1 MLLWS
6 SMRVSPRPR
15 SRRKVTTLAAALLA
29 VCLAVAIGVTGPASS
44 AAAASAHGAG
54 GMRIGTVDW
63 TIAEIL
69 LSLDVVPT
77 AVAQTTEYQ
86 AWVGEPELPD
96 SVVDLGLR
104 AQPNRELLAALNLDR
119 FLLSPLFQALEP
131 TLSRIVPVTSLS
143 IYNPGGDL
151 WQSLTEATRKTAA
164 LAGVPDRAETVID
177 DHRRRIEQV
186 RRRLPDAG
194 MALLVVQFI
203 DSRHVRVYGKGSLFQ
218 MVLDRLGLDNAWQG
232 GTNLWGYAT
241 VGIED
246 LTAAGYLVVVDP
258 MPMGVTG
265 HLADNRIWQA
275 LPAVAADRVVHLP
288 AVWSFGAL
296 PSAARFAEELGR
308 ALNRARQGGGD
319 A

>member
-1 MLLWS
+1 MLQWS
-6 SMRVSPRPR
+6 LMSVSSRPR
-15 SRRKVTTLAAALLA
+15 ARGKVTTLATALLT
-29 VCLAVAIGVTGPASS
+29 VCIAVAIGVTGPASS
-44 AAAASAHGAG
+44 AAAATEQEPGAI
-54 GMRIGTVDW
+54 RIGTVDW

-69 LSLDVVPT
+69 LSLGVVPT

-86 AWVGEPELPD
+86 AWVGEPALPD

-104 AQPNRELLAALNLDR
+104 AQPNRELVAALNLDH

-143 IYNPGGDL
+143 IYSPGGDL

-164 LAGVPDRAETVID
+164 IAGVPDRAETVID

-186 RRRLPDAG
+186 RERLPDAG

-218 MVLDRLGLDNAWQG
+218 MVLDRLDLENAWRG

-246 LTAAGYLVVVDP
+246 LTAAGHLVVVDP
-258 MPMGVTG
+258 IPMGVAG

-275 LPAVAADRVVHLP
+275 LPAVAAGRVIHLP

-308 ALNRARQGGGD
+308 ALGRTRQGGGD